1 MEKFFIDKVHNIVIN
16 NITNE
21 NFGVG
26 KLASLIGL
34 STSQTLKKVRA
45 ITGKSVNQYIR
56 EIRLTEA
63 AYLIK
68 ETDLTI
74 AEIAYK
80 VGFGSQSYFNK
91 VFRKYYGKTPGDYK
105 FQDEETIAKN
115 IALITKQ
122 KSTKPQK
129 MIFFFIF
136 IIALLIIGYV
146 SIDKTNNQPPSIA
159 VLPFKNIS
167 NELENKYLADGLWD
181 DLLNHLSTINGLD
194 VRSRQSLE
202 SYRESNK
209 SMTEIG
215 KELSAAYIVESSIQR
230 VDSTIRIIT
239 QLIDAKTDRHIW
251 SQEYDYEIN
260 DIFKIQCELAKLIT
274 HNLNIELTDGEKMA
288 FEKYPTESME
298 AYQLF
303 IKGRTK
309 ITFKTR
315 EDLSSSIELFKQAII
330 LDPNYAEAY
339 AELGYSYFLSRIGN
353 SFENSVSKAK
363 KYSEKALQINPN
375 VSRAYVVRARIYDF
389 EENWEKCRENFEI
402 AIALN
407 PNDAEA
413 HALYAIYFGTKPIK
427 DREKAFYHTTIAQRL
442 NPLSKRI
449 GSMFFNSLLGHQ
461 KFEEAKEYLDKM
473 GFLFSEEEK
482 FLKESNLIRSENK
495 NWLDIILF
503 YENKIKED
511 PHNAI
516 LNRLL
521 GKAYGRILNDDINF
535 IKYAKKAYELDST
548 KFNNVYTYYNALLEG
563 KEFEEAEIIFH
574 TNNFKSLSSK
584 RQQLIS
590 LFDYYYFKTNYE
602 KAAEVLKDSLI
613 MNAAGLQARTLAQ
626 LGKRRTL
633 DSLFTERPWWGQFK
647 VYVFAILKERDSM
660 YYYLEKM
667 DGDDI
672 IKGPNSRFEFDPY
685 RKEERYKALLR
696 KNYIPITHWNE

>member
-1 MEKFFIDKVHNIVIN
+1 
-16 NITNE
+16 
-21 NFGVG
+21 
-26 KLASLIGL
+26 
-34 STSQTLKKVRA
+34 
-45 ITGKSVNQYIR
+45 
-56 EIRLTEA
+56 
-63 AYLIK
+63 
-68 ETDLTI
+68 
-74 AEIAYK
+74 
-80 VGFGSQSYFNK
+80 
-91 VFRKYYGKTPGDYK
+91 
-105 FQDEETIAKN
+105 
-115 IALITKQ
+115 
-122 KSTKPQK
+122 
-129 MIFFFIF
+129 
-136 IIALLIIGYV
+136 
-146 SIDKTNNQPPSIA
+146 
-159 VLPFKNIS
+159 
-167 NELENKYLADGLWD
+167 
-181 DLLNHLSTINGLD
+181 
-194 VRSRQSLE
+194 
-202 SYRESNK
+202 
-209 SMTEIG
+209 MTEIG
-215 KELSAAYIVESSIQR
+215 KELSAAYIVESSIQK

-274 HNLNIELTDGEKMA
+274 HNLNVELTDGEKMA

-315 EDLSSSIELFKQAII
+315 EDLASSIELFKQAII

-353 SFENSVSKAK
+353 SLENSVSKAK

-449 GSMFFNSLLGHQ
+449 GDMFFNSLLGHQ

-495 NWLDIILF
+495 NWLDVIRF

-521 GKAYGRILNDDINF
+521 GKAYDRILNDDINF

-563 KEFEEAEIIFH
+563 KEFEEAKKIFQ

-590 LFDYYYFKTNYE
+590 LFDYYYFQENYN
-602 KAAEVLKDSLI
+602 KAQGVLKDSLI
-613 MNAAGLQARTLAQ
+613 MNAPHLQALTLAQ
-626 LGKRRTL
+626 LGDRRTL
-633 DSLFTERPWWGQFK
+633 DSLFNERPWWGQFK
-647 VYVFAILKERDSM
+647 VCFRHFKRERLDVS
-660 YYYLEKM
+660 L
-667 DGDDI
+667 
-672 IKGPNSRFEFDPY
+672 S
-685 RKEERYKALLR
+685 
-696 KNYIPITHWNE
+696 